1 MLRKVLIVDD
11 DKIWLHVIKKKMEKY
26 KKAFSTL
33 TAENGLDAVEKLK
46 KNVISLVVTDMQM
59 PKMDGIA
66 LLAHLSEN
74 YPDIS
79 VIVVTAYSTPKSKK
93 AVLER
98 GAAGYIEK
106 PFEVEALVKKIMSV
120 FKKESDGGVLQTI
133 PLEMFIQLIEMEQK
147 TCTIRV
153 VNKPSGELGVLFFRA
168 GELLD
173 ARIANMQGKLA
184 AYEIFA
190 WDKVTLSIQDTC
202 TLEDKRIDGD
212 LQAILFDAMRLKD
225 EADDVEAQDV
235 EKDEAEITES
245 EPDEARIEDMDNVE
259 EPAVEV
265 RPHEVPIEDTVRSRL
280 EQVAEAKNILKDIY
294 KDSIWDDLIIQSSR
308 IGKIFGA
315 GALKCLYIDRGESTD
330 SIILPGK
337 ENLLISINP
346 ESPRD
351 RILQALSE

>member
-1 MLRKVLIVDD
+1 MQKTVLIVDD
-11 DKIWLHVIKKKMEKY
+11 DKIWLHAIKKKMDKY
-26 KKAFSTL
+26 KKAFSVL
-33 TAENGLDAVEKLK
+33 IAEDGLDAVEKLK
-46 KNVISLVVTDMQM
+46 KNVISLVVTDIQM
-59 PKMDGIA
+59 PRMDGLA

-74 YPDIS
+74 YPDIP
-79 VIVVTAYSTPKSKK
+79 VIVVTAYSTPQSKK

-133 PLEMFIQLIEMEQK
+133 PLEMFMQLIEMEQK

-153 VNKPSGELGVLFFRA
+153 ASKSSGEHGVLFFRD

-173 ARIANMQGKLA
+173 ARIANIQGKLA

-190 WDKVTLSIQDTC
+190 WDKVTLSIQDAC
-202 TLEDKRIDGD
+202 ALKDKRIDGD

-235 EKDEAEITES
+235 EKNEAEITKS
-245 EPDEARIEDMDNVE
+245 E
-259 EPAVEV
+259 
-265 RPHEVPIEDTVRSRL
+265 PHEVPIEDMIRSRL
-280 EQVAEAKNILKDIY
+280 EQVTGDRNILKDIY
-294 KDSIWDDLIIQSSR
+294 KDSFWDDLVVQSSR
-308 IGKIFGA
+308 IGKIFRA

-330 SIILPGK
+330 YIILPGK